1 MMIRVLGGS
10 GLIAGDRHIRVAV
23 GRDYAD
29 VPPTRGVFKGKSAV
43 RSELAVAVSVGPAK
57 SQLAGEPMP
66 FIPWMSR
73 EANGIVTESANAS
86 QHFQQQLQQQQ

>member
-1 MMIRVLGGS
+1 
-10 GLIAGDRHIRVAV
+10 
-23 GRDYAD
+23 
-29 VPPTRGVFKGKSAV
+29 VFKGKSAV

-57 SQLAGEPMP
+57 SQIGGEAMP

-86 QHFQQQLQQQQ
+86 HFQQQEQQQQQ

>member
-1 MMIRVLGGS
+1 
-10 GLIAGDRHIRVAV
+10 
-23 GRDYAD
+23 
-29 VPPTRGVFKGKSAV
+29 
-43 RSELAVAVSVGPAK
+43 
-57 SQLAGEPMP
+57 MP